1 MRKIR
6 YILKHSLKIFLLVYD
21 NGPSVKKDPGPCSS
35 EYGTFEWA
43 KGQCDDD
50 VNCKWLHDWGCDDE
64 NWRYCSNVGIDDHI
78 VIGGTDGCSK
88 IKSGNKC
95 IFTLTYF
102 AVLLCKKIPYK

>member
-1 MRKIR
+1 MR
-6 YILKHSLKIFLLVYD
+6 YILKDSLKISFLLVYE
-21 NGPSVKKDPGPCSS
+21 NGPSVGWAPCFG
-35 EYGTFEWA
+35 EVGTLEWA
-43 KGQCDDD
+43 EGQCNDD
-50 VNCKWLHDWGCDDE
+50 VNCKWLLDWGCDDE